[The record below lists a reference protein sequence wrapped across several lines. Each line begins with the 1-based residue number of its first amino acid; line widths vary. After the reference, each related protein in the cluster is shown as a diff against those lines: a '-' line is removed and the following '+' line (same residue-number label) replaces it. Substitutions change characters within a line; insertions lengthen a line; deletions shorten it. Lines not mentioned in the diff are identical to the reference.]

1 MADCLAVFPSFIISE
16 IQFRTVKPTA
26 GAMNRAPT
34 DRAPTDGLEHLACMS
49 TSHSSVEAQFIAPE
63 LMSQDTSA
71 TD

>member
-26 GAMNRAPT
+26 GAMN
-34 DRAPTDGLEHLACMS
+34 RAPTDGLEHLACMS